1 MKKVRIDAFL
11 EDNFNIGTID
21 EIRRIIMAGKVLN
34 NDQLIYKPSEMI
46 RPGEANI
53 RFKNIK
59 PFVSRGGLKLKHAIE
74 CFNIELKD
82 KVMIDIGSSTGGFT
96 DCALQNGAELVF
108 AVDVGTNQLDYKLRI
123 DPQVIVKEQTN
134 FKSTAAGDF
143 RQQPDIITIDVS
155 FTSIVPIL
163 RHINELFEHPFEI
176 IALIKPQFESF
187 LEERE
192 ENGIITSVETHKNV
206 IERVIG
212 ECEQLNFHPED
223 IAKSRLK
230 GTKGN
235 QEYLLYLTHDKN
247 IQNNIT
253 EGDIQS
259 IL

>member
-1 MKKVRIDAFL
+1 MKKVRIDEFL
-11 EDNFNIGTID
+11 EANFNIGTVD
-21 EIRRIIMAGKVLN
+21 EIGRIIMAGKVLN
-34 NDQLIYKPSEMI
+34 NNQPIYKPSEMI
-46 RPGEANI
+46 RPDKADI

-74 CFNIELKD
+74 SFDIVLEG

-96 DCALQNGAELVF
+96 DCALQNGASMIY

-123 DPQVIVKEQTN
+123 HPDVIVKEQTN
-134 FKSTAAGDF
+134 FKSTVSGDF
-143 RQQPDIITIDVS
+143 NPPPDIMTIDVS

-163 RHINELFEHPFEI
+163 RHISELFGHSFEI

-192 ENGIITSVETHKNV
+192 ENGIITSLDTHKNV
-206 IERVIG
+206 IERVIK
-212 ECEQLNFHPED
+212 ECRDLSFHPE
-223 IAKSRLK
+223 AVVKSKVK

-235 QEYLLYLTHDKN
+235 QEYLLYLTHDKSIKN
-247 IQNNIT
+247 HIT
-253 EGDIQS
+253 DEDIQS